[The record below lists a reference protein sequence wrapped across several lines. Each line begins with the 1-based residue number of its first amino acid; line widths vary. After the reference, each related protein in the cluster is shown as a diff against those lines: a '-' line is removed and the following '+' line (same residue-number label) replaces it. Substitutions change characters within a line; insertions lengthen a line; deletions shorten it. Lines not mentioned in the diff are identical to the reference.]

1 MMQEIDLALNINDEV
16 LLAFDMF
23 NTKGKVSEEE
33 TWIKLQVLKSFY
45 GSTQCSIFQK
55 ERVEAKLILEFE
67 EST

>member
-33 TWIKLQVLKSFY
+33 TLP
-45 GSTQCSIFQK
+45 
-55 ERVEAKLILEFE
+55 
-67 EST
+67 